1 MATLKKSICLS
12 TALLFLFV
20 FSAPLPSGAI
30 TLAEEEE
37 LSREFLKVVFKQ
49 FDLIRDPYIVDYV
62 NSVGGKIL
70 EKLPP
75 QPFAYKFYVI
85 NSDVYNAFATP
96 AGHIFIYR
104 GLIEAMESEDEL
116 AGILGHEIAHVQ
128 CRHISDKIDRSAKMN
143 IASLAA
149 LAAGVF
155 LGMAGAGQAAQA
167 VTVGSMAATQS
178 LALAYSREDEIQADK
193 IGLDSLEK
201 AGYDGTALMTTLD
214 KIRSKQWFDN
224 IPTYLTT
231 HPAAEDRIAY
241 IDAWS
246 QARRSIS
253 KKGATEGF
261 VKARTRLLALY
272 GDEKKAMDHF
282 RKMAEKLP
290 GDPMAR
296 YGYGLILA
304 RNGSRGKALEE
315 LKAALEKNPLDSSI
329 LGELGRVYFLDGRL
343 EDSISMLQGARGLSG
358 KDPEILFYLGRAYLE
373 IGKFDEAAGNF
384 EELIENYSDYNIA
397 YYFLG
402 DCYGKL
408 GNMAYAHYNLGV
420 YYMKKLDPKNSV
432 FHLQKALAVTT
443 DPLRKEKIEKMLE
456 NAREEYAELR
466 KSQQQTQRRNSR

>member
-1 MATLKKSICLS
+1 MGTLKKSICLS
-12 TALLFLFV
+12 TALLFFFV
-20 FSAPLPSGAI
+20 FSAPVPSGAI

-37 LSREFLKVVFKQ
+37 LSREFLKVVYKQ
-49 FDLIRDPYIVDYV
+49 FDLIKDPYIVDYV

-70 EKLPP
+70 QNLPP
-75 QPFAYKFYVI
+75 QPFAYEFHVI

-155 LGMAGAGQAAQA
+155 LGVAGAGQAAHA

-193 IGLDSLEK
+193 IGLDNLDK
-201 AGYDGTALMTTLD
+201 AGYDASALMTTLE
-214 KIRSKQWFDN
+214 KIRSKRWFDN

-241 IDAWS
+241 IDAWVQTRKNIPS
-246 QARRSIS
+246 
-253 KKGATEGF
+253 KGATEGF
-261 VKARTRLLALY
+261 VKAHTKLLALY
-272 GDEKKAMDHF
+272 GDEKKALDHF
-282 RKMAEKLP
+282 GKMAENFP
-290 GDPMAR
+290 ENPMAR

-304 RNGSRGKALEE
+304 RSGFRGEAVEQ

-329 LGELGRVYFLDGRL
+329 LGELGRIYFLNGRL
-343 EDSISMLQGARGLSG
+343 DDSISTLEGARGLSG
-358 KDPEILFYLGRAYLE
+358 NDPEVQFHLARAYLAK
-373 IGKFDEAAGNF
+373 GKFDDAAKNF
-384 EELIENYSDYNIA
+384 EELIENRSDYDQA

-402 DCYGKL
+402 DSYGKL
-408 GNMAYAHYNLGV
+408 GNMAEAHYNLGLF
-420 YYMKKLDPKNSV
+420 YMKRFDPENSV
-432 FHLQKALAVTT
+432 FHLQKALAVAT
-443 DPLRKEKIEKMLE
+443 DPIRKEKIEKMLE
-456 NAREEYAELR
+456 NAREDYVELR
-466 KSQQQTQRRNSR
+466 KSQQAQRRNTR